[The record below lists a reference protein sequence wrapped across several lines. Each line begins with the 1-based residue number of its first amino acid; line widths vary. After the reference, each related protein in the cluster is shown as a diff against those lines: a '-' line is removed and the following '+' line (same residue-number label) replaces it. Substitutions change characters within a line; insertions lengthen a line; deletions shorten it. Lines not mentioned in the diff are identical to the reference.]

1 MKTCVASSDELTCT
15 WNPRVILKARELG
28 IKCNSMGRAAMLTQL
43 VALERK
49 LEHAKKM
56 LASWTDKISNIERT
70 IASVTRT
77 LTKET
82 GEER

>member
-1 MKTCVASSDELTCT
+1 MKIATAHAEELTCT

-43 VALERK
+43 VDLERQLK
-49 LEHAKKM
+49 HAKHM
-56 LASWTDKISNIERT
+56 VASWTDKIARMEQI

>member
-1 MKTCVASSDELTCT
+1 MMKTTTAYSDELACT

-28 IKCNSMGRAAMLTQL
+28 IKCNTMGRAAMLTQL
-43 VALERK
+43 VDLERK
-49 LEHAKKM
+49 LKHAKKM
-56 LASWTDKISNIERT
+56 LASWTDKIARMEQT

-77 LTKET
+77 LTE